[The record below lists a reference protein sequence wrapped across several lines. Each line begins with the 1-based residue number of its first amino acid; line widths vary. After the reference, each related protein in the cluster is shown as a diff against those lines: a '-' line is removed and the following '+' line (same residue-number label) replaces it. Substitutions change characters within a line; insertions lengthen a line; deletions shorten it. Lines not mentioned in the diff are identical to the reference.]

1 MRVKERI
8 KSMTRFV
15 VQMEATRDEV
25 VKYLMWEI
33 GKSLGDSQKSLI
45 ELLYMTLSKII
56 KN

>member
-33 GKSLGDSQKSLI
+33 G
-45 ELLYMTLSKII
+45 
-56 KN
+56 NR